1 MPTVEEIAAAISGCG
16 TLDEAVTACQQHGWT
31 AVVDDGPLWPRVTVT
46 DEDDTNSETF
56 ADLLNG
62 MLSPAGPILRRLVLL
77 PGRWRG
83 AGPGASHQR
92 LACQAG
98 LRPQA

>member
-31 AVVDDGPLWPRVTVT
+31 AVVDDGPLWPRITVT

-62 MLSPAGPILRRLVLL
+62 MLSPAGPILRRWYCYQVDGVVRVQV
-77 PGRWRG
+77 P
-83 AGPGASHQR
+83 ATND
-92 LACQAG
+92 
-98 LRPQA
+98 